1 MSLTKTFKLN
11 TGAPI
16 PAIGLGTWQS
26 KPEEVYN
33 AVKTAIKSGY
43 RHIDTAY
50 AYGNEDAVGRGIK
63 DALKEEGLKRE
74 DIFVTTKLWS
84 TFHRPNDVA
93 KGLDESLSN
102 LGLDYIDLYLM
113 HWPVALTPG
122 KGSLFPR
129 HEDGSRDLDQEIKG
143 DFTIS
148 YLAMEKLVES
158 GKTKAIGV
166 SNFSTHNL
174 DILLKKAN
182 IVPAVN
188 QVELHPYLPQHKLL
202 EYCTAK
208 GIHLTAYSPL
218 GSTDSPLQKE
228 ADLIAIAEKNN
239 KTVAQTLISW
249 AVQRGTSVLPKSVTP
264 SRIEANFQDYKLS
277 EEDFA
282 KINEISKKH
291 SQRLVSPDWGV
302 TVFHDDQ

>member
-1 MSLTKTFKLN
+1 MSLNKTFTLN
-11 TGAPI
+11 TGAAI
-16 PAIGLGTWQS
+16 PAVGLGTWQS

-33 AVKTAIKSGY
+33 AVKTAIQSGY

-63 DALKEEGLKRE
+63 DGLKEVGLKRE

-84 TFHRPNDVA
+84 TFHRPEYVE
-93 KGLDESLSN
+93 KGITESLTN
-102 LGLDYIDLYLM
+102 LGLDYVDLYLM

-122 KGSLFPR
+122 KDTLFPR
-129 HEDGSRDLDQEIKG
+129 LEDGTRDIDQEIKG
-143 DFTIS
+143 DFTIT
-148 YLAMEKLVES
+148 YRAMEKIVES
-158 GKTKAIGV
+158 GRAKAIGV

-174 DILLKKAN
+174 DILLKSVTV
-182 IVPAVN
+182 VPAVN
-188 QVELHPYLPQHKLL
+188 QVELHPYLPQAKLL

-208 GIHLTAYSPL
+208 GIHMTAYSPL

-264 SRIEANFQDYKLS
+264 SRIQANFQDYKLS
-277 EEDFA
+277 DEDFA
-282 KINEISKKH
+282 KINAISQKH

-302 TVFHDDQ
+302 TVFHEEQ